1 MTIKKLNYKLTLDK
15 QNLELIDIG
24 RKEREA
30 EIIKKIWDFPIEYI
44 MEAETE
50 EEAVEILNDIIK
62 QIKEQKE
69 Q

>member
-1 MTIKKLNYKLTLDK
+1 MTIK
-15 QNLELIDIG
+15 QEG

-30 EIIKKIWDFPIEYI
+30 EIIDMLEDKIDRNFGKLETIETRIIKKL
-44 MEAETE
+44 
-50 EEAVEILNDIIK
+50 VK